1 MLIFLN
7 ETIRSGKFLVILKNG
22 DITAVFEKGFK
33 GSKENYQPVSILQ
46 IISKISE
53 KIISKQINFMD
64 PLLPKYQCGFR
75 RGFNAQDC

>member
-7 ETIRSGKFLVILKNG
+7 ETIRSGKFPVILKNG

-46 IISKISE
+46 IISKIFE
-53 KIISKQINFMD
+53 KIISKQIKNFMD
-64 PLLPKYQCGFR
+64 PLLAKCQCGF
-75 RGFNAQDC
+75 